1 MMTLMSTSK
10 STLPDDALLPSP
22 AGAGAAAGQPAI
34 TSWLQRDDQRLT
46 SQLAEH
52 QRKWVLAVC
61 EASHASG
68 GTLTPTAVVRAAV
81 DGVMREHA
89 DPTAAAEALAAG

>member
-1 MMTLMSTSK
+1 MMALMSTK

-22 AGAGAAAGQPAI
+22 AGAGSGAGQPAI
-34 TSWLQRDDQRLT
+34 SPWLQRDDQRLT
-46 SQLAEH
+46 SRLSEP

-81 DGVMREHA
+81 DRVMRDHG
-89 DPTAAAEALAAG
+89 DPAAAAEVLAAG